1 MLRYVHAS
9 NGCAAV
15 ATNDHQKLSDFIHND
30 EKRLKPLHESM
41 SEVKEEVSQL
51 ANDVHDPTLKAKL
64 AEVSDG
70 LTSVLEP
77 TKDWSQR
84 PLGEAFQSMFEKT
97 TRIDQKL
104 DRFSRWI
111 QGREPDLHAH
121 KVAEHLRRT
130 AESKTVQEACPD
142 LSVSNKTP
150 KVPKPSLAVLW
161 YRYGKIRL
169 ARACSALTDSLKE
182 SDNFVAW
189 GEYSR
194 VQVAKVYAMIHDSAK
209 KSGGFLASHVSGWI

>member
-1 MLRYVHAS
+1 MLRFVLAP
-9 NGCAAV
+9 NGCAATV
-15 ATNDHQKLSDFIHND
+15 TNNHQRLSDFIHND
-30 EKRLKPLHESM
+30 EKQLKPLHEAM
-41 SEVKEEVSQL
+41 SEVIEEVSKL
-51 ANDVHDPTLKAKL
+51 ADDVRDPLLKAKL
-64 AEVSDG
+64 AEVNNG

-77 TKDWSQR
+77 TEDWSELQI
-84 PLGEAFQSMFEKT
+84 GKAFQRMFEKT

-111 QGREPDLHAH
+111 QGRDPDLHAH

-142 LSVSNKTP
+142 LSFLNKTP

-161 YRYGKIRL
+161 YQYGKIRL
-169 ARACSALTDSLKE
+169 ARARSSLTESLKE

-194 VQVAKVYAMIHDSAK
+194 VQLAKVYAMIHGSVK